1 MEQLI
6 TPLLASL
13 FSVLVLGTVIMR
25 QRIAYWR
32 EKASEAL
39 FERDDLM
46 QRALNAEKEAAAG
59 RDEMVRWQALLNS
72 LQQRPIIAALNDQQ
86 AAALVTSIQLF
97 VQQSLHGPN

>member
-1 MEQLI
+1 MALAA
-6 TPLLASL
+6 LLAT
-13 FSVLVLGTVIMR
+13 VVLGGVIFR
-25 QRIAYWR
+25 YRIAYWR